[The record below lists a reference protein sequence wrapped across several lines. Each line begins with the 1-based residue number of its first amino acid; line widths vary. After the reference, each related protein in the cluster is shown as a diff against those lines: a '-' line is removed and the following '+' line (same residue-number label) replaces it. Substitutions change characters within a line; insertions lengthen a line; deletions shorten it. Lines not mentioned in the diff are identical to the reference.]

1 MGQIWVCLNL
11 IHNLGKYEKENM
23 GQIWVALSQIGLAG
37 GGVQSTQINNSTLL
51 CITTFTGKQAFSM
64 GTYVHG

>member
-1 MGQIWVCLNL
+1 MGQIWV
-11 IHNLGKYEKENM
+11 G
-23 GQIWVALSQIGLAG
+23 LSQIGLAG

-64 GTYVHG
+64 GTFTASFDMCTIYLNVGTLAVERK